1 MRYKKTKSSVIRQK
15 GKYQGGDYMK
25 TKHAKFSE
33 KRTVLTPWYVPV
45 QNYYRQNGLHEKKK
59 KKFVSMAPNTVLKE
73 HRKEQ
78 LKDYN
83 IKGTLMQ
90 IWKSPSMFLFI

>member
-1 MRYKKTKSSVIRQK
+1 MEITWKQSTLNFPKNEQFLPPDTYLYKIITDKMVCTKK
-15 GKYQGGDYMK
+15 
-25 TKHAKFSE
+25 
-33 KRTVLTPWYVPV
+33 
-45 QNYYRQNGLHEKKK
+45 KKK